1 MKETRDIDR
10 SALAREEFAD
20 RFDMELE
27 LELKLGDGRIRE
39 LLERRF
45 RAN

>member
-1 MKETRDIDR
+1 LKETRDIDR
-10 SALAREEFAD
+10 STLAREEFAD
-20 RFDMELE
+20 RFDME

-45 RAN
+45 RANY